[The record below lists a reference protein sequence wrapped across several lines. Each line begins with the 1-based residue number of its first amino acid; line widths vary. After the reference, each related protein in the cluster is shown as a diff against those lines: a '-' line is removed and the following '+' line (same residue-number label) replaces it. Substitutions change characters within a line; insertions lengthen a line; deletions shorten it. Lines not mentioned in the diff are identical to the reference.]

1 MSSMLEKKILPSG
14 SKVFI
19 GEEVQKKRDIEEQ
32 IRGIFSLWGFQE
44 IITPSFEFYA
54 PDKESD
60 SRDSEIFKTV
70 DLETGNLLSLRSDV
84 TPQIAQIAGTVL
96 ESAPRPLRFSY
107 VTNVFRYMNVSGT
120 YQREFLQ
127 AGVELIGLMSLEAD
141 AEVIAIAVECFRK
154 IGVKDFKISLSHGGF
169 LAGIF
174 NVLDLTQD
182 DKVKISEA
190 ISRRDES
197 SLAQLLKGKKN
208 GQKDANIL
216 KNLARL
222 FGDSSV
228 LEFAEKTVENA
239 TSKKAV
245 QELKKV
251 YGILDLYG
259 LTEQIV
265 FDLADF
271 RDFNYYTGVIFEG
284 FVSGV
289 GSPVCG
295 GGRYDRL
302 LKNFGTDDLGT
313 GFAIDLDSLSNV
325 VNNSDNEVNKK
336 SFLVVDFS
344 SSKKN
349 GIEISRK
356 LRDLGYVA
364 SRDIMRRELKDSLTF
379 ARQSKFDYCLVIDT
393 KNVRAK
399 KVRVL
404 TSSGVELIVSSIDEI
419 VNKLEEGDIL

>member
-1 MSSMLEKKILPSG
+1 MSSIFQRKILPSG
-14 SKVFI
+14 SKVFV
-19 GEEVQKKRDIEEQ
+19 GEEVKKKRDIEEQ
-32 IRGIFSLWGFQE
+32 IRGIFSLWGFKE
-44 IITPSFEFYA
+44 IITPSFEFYV
-54 PDKESD
+54 PDTESD
-60 SRDSEIFKTV
+60 SRDSEVFKTV

-84 TPQIAQIAGTVL
+84 TPQIARIAGTFL
-96 ESAPRPLRFSY
+96 ESAPRPLRLSY

-141 AEVIAIAVECFRK
+141 AEVIAVAVECLRK

-174 NVLDLTQD
+174 NVLDLTQE
-182 DKVKISEA
+182 DKIKISDA
-190 ISRRDES
+190 ISRRDET
-197 SLAQLLKGKKN
+197 SLAQLLRGKKN
-208 GQKDANIL
+208 GQKDVNIL
-216 KNLARL
+216 KNLSRL

-228 LEFAEKTVENA
+228 LDFAEKTVGNA

-245 QELKKV
+245 KELKRV

-289 GSPVCG
+289 GTPVCG

-313 GFAIDLDSLSNV
+313 GFAIDLDSLSSV
-325 VNNSDNEVNKK
+325 VSDSKQEENKK

-356 LRDLGYVA
+356 LRELGYVA
-364 SRDIMRRELKDSLTF
+364 SRDIMRRKLNDSLTF
-379 ARQSKFDYCLVIDT
+379 ARESNFDYCLVIDRQ
-393 KNVRAK
+393 NSNSK
-399 KVRVL
+399 KIQVL
-404 TSSGVELIVSSIDEI
+404 TSSGAEVIISSIDEI
-419 VNKLEEGDIL
+419 VDILEGGGSL

>member
-1 MSSMLEKKILPSG
+1 MDSILKRKILPSG
-14 SKVFI
+14 SKVFV
-19 GEEVQKKRDIEEQ
+19 GEEVRKKREIEEQ

-54 PDKESD
+54 PDRENEAK
-60 SRDSEIFKTV
+60 DSEVFKTV

-84 TPQIAQIAGTVL
+84 TPQIARIAGTVL
-96 ESAPRPLRFSY
+96 ESAPRPLRLSY

-141 AEVIAIAVECFRK
+141 AEVIAVAVECLRK

-174 NVLDLTQD
+174 DVLNLTQD
-182 DKVKISEA
+182 DKLKISDA

-197 SLAQLLKGKKN
+197 SLAKLLRGKKN
-208 GQKDANIL
+208 GQRDANVL

-222 FGDSSV
+222 FGDSTV
-228 LEFAEKTVENA
+228 LDFAEKMVRNSV
-239 TSKKAV
+239 SKKALR
-245 QELKKV
+245 ELKRV

-302 LKNFGTDDLGT
+302 LENYGTDDLGT

-325 VNNSDNEVNKK
+325 ASGLKNKVKGK
-336 SFLVVDFS
+336 SFLVMDFS

-364 SRDIMRRELKDSLTF
+364 ARDIMRRELQDSLSF
-379 ARQSKFDYCLVIDT
+379 ARKSKFDYCLVIDSKSVRT
-393 KNVRAK
+393 KK
-399 KVRVL
+399 IRVL
-404 TSSGVELIVSSIDEI
+404 TSSGTEVMISSIDEI
-419 VNKLEEGDIL
+419 VDRLKEGGIL